1 VTATASSPPLPRSVA
16 ISGASGMVGTA
27 LRRHLEGLGVRVLR
41 LVRRPPREPLEV
53 EWHPDEGRIERT
65 ALETA
70 EAVVHLAGESLA
82 GGLWTEA
89 RKRRIRES
97 RVQGTRL
104 LAETL
109 ADSAHPPHTLV
120 SASAVGYYGD
130 RGDEVLTEGSEPG
143 TGFLA
148 DVAVE
153 WERATVPAAHAGI
166 RVVKTRF
173 AIILSPSGGLL
184 GRMLLPFRL
193 GLGAVLGSGR
203 QWLSWITLPDVIRV
217 IATVLATPDLAG
229 PVNATAPEPVTNAE
243 FTRELGKALSRP
255 TLLRLPA
262 PLLEA
267 VLGDLAREGL
277 LASTRVL
284 PARLDSVGFDFEHPS
299 LAPALRALLGRGGR
313 QRAARSDN

>member
-1 VTATASSPPLPRSVA
+1 
-16 ISGASGMVGTA
+16 MVGTA
-27 LRRHLEGLGVRVLR
+27 LRRHLEGQGVRVLR
-41 LVRRPPREPLEV
+41 LVRRPPSEPLEV
-53 EWHPDEGRIERT
+53 EWHPDEGRIDRT
-65 ALETA
+65 ALATV

-97 RVQGTRL
+97 RVRGTRL

-109 ADSAHPPHTLV
+109 ADSDPRPHTLV

-148 DVAVE
+148 GVAVE
-153 WERATVPAAHAGI
+153 WERATVPAADAGI

-173 AIILSPSGGLL
+173 GIILSPSGGLL
-184 GRMLLPFRL
+184 ERMLLPFRL

-203 QWLSWITLPDVIRV
+203 QWLSWISLPDVIRV
-217 IATVLATPDLAG
+217 IATALANPDVTG
-229 PVNATAPEPVTNAE
+229 PINSTAPEPVTNAE

-262 PLLEA
+262 PLLET

-284 PARLDSVGFDFEHPS
+284 PTRLETLSFEFEHPS
-299 LAPALRALLGRGGR
+299 LAPALQTLLQIRKT
-313 QRAARSDN
+313 

>member
-1 VTATASSPPLPRSVA
+1 
-16 ISGASGMVGTA
+16 MVGSA
-27 LRRHLEGLGVRVLR
+27 LRRHLEGEGVRVVR

-53 EWHPDEGRIERT
+53 EWHPNESRIDRA
-65 ALETA
+65 ALEPV

-109 ADSAHPPHTLV
+109 AASAHRPHTLV
-120 SASAVGYYGD
+120 SASAVGYYGH
-130 RGDEVLTEGSEPG
+130 RGEEILTEAAEPG
-143 TGFLA
+143 SGFLA
-148 DVAVE
+148 GVAVE
-153 WERATVPAAHAGI
+153 WERATAPAGSAGI

-173 AIILSPSGGLL
+173 GIILSRSGGLL
-184 GRMLLPFRL
+184 KQMLLPFRL

-203 QWLSWITLPDVIRV
+203 QWISWISLPDVIRV
-217 IATVLATPDLAG
+217 ISLALTSPALAG
-229 PVNATAPEPVTNAE
+229 PINVTTPNPVTNAE

-255 TLLRLPA
+255 TLLHLPA
-262 PLLEA
+262 PLLEL

-277 LASTRVL
+277 LASTRVI
-284 PARLDSVGFDFEHPS
+284 PARLEALGFEFEHAS
-299 LAPALRALLGRGGR
+299 LGPALQAILQIRKG
-313 QRAARSDN
+313 